1 LRLVRETLNRRL
13 SRAWRSISGGGRR
26 PCGHRFKV
34 GGYLNSTCR
43 ISFIGSKCPDTY
55 FSQTLQRIARSHGEI
70 AVMREW
76 MYVLSPVLIVVYF
89 VIYPGQFHEFIAWFG
104 RMLN

>member
-1 LRLVRETLNRRL
+1 
-13 SRAWRSISGGGRR
+13 
-26 PCGHRFKV
+26 
-34 GGYLNSTCR
+34 
-43 ISFIGSKCPDTY
+43 
-55 FSQTLQRIARSHGEI
+55 
-70 AVMREW
+70 MREW